1 MRPIFIALHLW
12 LHAPFRASVAQA
24 IPGREHPACSAAKI
38 VLLMSADLDTNV
50 RVQLYREFLRA
61 GRAPSVEDLAV
72 VVGIPG
78 NELRASLERL
88 ATGRAIALQPT
99 SRDIM
104 FAAPLSAVPTPYV
117 VRVSGRPFF
126 APCIWDALGVIA
138 MVKQDTA
145 VETSCPCCGEAMT
158 VVVRGGKPDTS
169 VGIVHFGLPAKHWWE
184 NIVFT

>member
-1 MRPIFIALHLW
+1 MT
-12 LHAPFRASVAQA
+12 
-24 IPGREHPACSAAKI
+24 GE
-38 VLLMSADLDTNV
+38 LDTSL
-50 RVQLYREFLRA
+50 RVELYREFLSSGA
-61 GRAPSVEDLAV
+61 APSAARLAE
-72 VVGIPG
+72 VVGLPVK
-78 NELRASLERL
+78 EVRESLERL
-88 ATGRAIALQPT
+88 AAGRAIALQPE
-99 SRDIM
+99 SREIM

-158 VVVRGGKPDTS
+158 LAVRGGEPDTS